1 MNKPTLFDLIEAITE
16 LEDNG
21 EIFVFDKVDAVTL
34 QIILKKATQIAN
46 GEF

>member
-1 MNKPTLFDLIEAITE
+1 MNKPTLFDVIEAITE
-16 LEDNG
+16 LEENE